1 MSSERAPSMLSK
13 GAKTSPP
20 RTAAKGGHQY
30 SESRA
35 ELPREVSSHS
45 VPEILHRSDNLLVRT
60 VPAGDGS
67 VWAVTFDHYRNE
79 GGLEREGFGEE
90 FLQQHGISAVHFLCR
105 GNDWYQYDDLT
116 AACAA
121 VRRYLQ
127 GARRIATYGSSMGA
141 YAALRMADALG
152 ATAVLALTPQY
163 SIDPAKVPWE
173 RRWLQDGADI
183 DWREEIDGPIRCTA
197 IPYVVFDPVSDD
209 VHHVERI
216 EQDIAIQRIAIPFG
230 RHPITT
236 YLSDTGLL
244 APLALSVVNGEGDPV
259 SLMWAGRAR
268 RKTSSFYLAELARA
282 QPDSRLRTAAALA
295 KRSVEI
301 AESPLAL
308 LSLAQINSKS
318 GCHGQAYDVFDQIME
333 LTGREASY
341 IYPYAEARYAGG
353 DLSGALALA
362 AEIIGLLPGR
372 AHLFNWQA
380 GFLLEVGDR
389 GAAIASL
396 ETAVELDPRPEYIER
411 LREMIASEPDPPP
424 PSPRRTLTR
433 FWRRCVGSGRG

>member
-1 MSSERAPSMLSK
+1 MSPERAPSLLSK
-13 GAKTSPP
+13 CPEIVPP
-20 RTAAKGGHQY
+20 RAAARGRHRY
-30 SESRA
+30 SEA
-35 ELPREVSSHS
+35 QVELPREISPRT

-90 FLQQHGISAVHFLCR
+90 FLQHHGISAVHFLCR

-116 AACAA
+116 AACSA
-121 VRRYLQ
+121 VRRHLR

-183 DWREEIDGPIRCTA
+183 SWREEIDGPIRCA
-197 IPYVVFDPVSDD
+197 VIPYVVFDPVSDD
-209 VHHVERI
+209 LHHIERI

-244 APLALSVVNGEGDPV
+244 VPLALSVLNGEGDPV
-259 SLMWAGRAR
+259 SLMRAGRAR

-295 KRSVEI
+295 KRSVGI

-318 GCHGQAYDVFDQIME
+318 GLHGEAYAVFDRIME

-353 DLSGALALA
+353 DLPGALALA

-380 GFLLEVGDR
+380 GFLLEAGDR
-389 GAAIASL
+389 DAAIASL

-411 LREMIASEPDPPP
+411 LREMIASEPEPPP
-424 PSPRRTLTR
+424 PSLWRTLSR
-433 FWRRCVGSGRG
+433 FWRRSVGSGRD